1 MSSFLDELRAE
12 EAAARAK
19 STKTLFIPGSAFG
32 VQFRPPRREKL
43 DAFLAAWRANAID
56 RDDELQLII
65 DCTERGQVVRRNGTD
80 DGEPVDDEQPLRF
93 DGSDPRWGLAENG
106 TARQAVAK
114 LYKLDVYPLAAT
126 GHVQALVPWL
136 QGLEAELERNV
147 EEAGKDS
154 PAADSSSTRP
164 E

>member
-1 MSSFLDELRAE
+1 VSSFLDELRAE

-19 STKTLFIPGSAFG
+19 ATKTLFIPGSAFG
-32 VQFRPPRREKL
+32 VQFRPPAREKL
-43 DAFLAAWRANAID
+43 DAFLAAWRANALD
-56 RDDELQLII
+56 RDDEVQFLI
-65 DCTERGQVVRRNGTD
+65 DCADQVVRRNGSD
-80 DGEPVDDEQPLRF
+80 DGAPVDEDEPLRF
-93 DGSDPRWGLAENG
+93 DGSDPRWGLPEHG

-114 LYKLDVYPLAAT
+114 LYKLDVHPLAAA

-136 QGLEAELERNV
+136 QGLEAELARDV

-154 PAADSSSTRP
+154 PAADRSSTRP